1 MLARFSASPA
11 LVVNDP
17 DCILHE
23 YVMYLLASWRDARAY
38 APLVVLGHWSE
49 EILDDVLGDS
59 VTESYGAVWLQFVW
73 HP

>member
-1 MLARFSASPA
+1 
-11 LVVNDP
+11 
-17 DCILHE
+17 
-23 YVMYLLASWRDARAY
+23 MYLLASWRDARAY